1 LCFNLI
7 YSRLTGFLA
16 AQISN
21 ERRQLTA
28 LMVDFDFGL
37 HVSHVVA
44 SDERRGDDAPEAEV
58 RFGFGDGHA
67 AVADFEH
74 VRIIPMVRPG
84 AGGQPGL
91 GIQIAQ
97 PAGGPFS

>member
-1 LCFNLI
+1 
-7 YSRLTGFLA
+7 
-16 AQISN
+16 
-21 ERRQLTA
+21 
-28 LMVDFDFGL
+28 
-37 HVSHVVA
+37 
-44 SDERRGDDAPEAEV
+44 V

-67 AVADFEH
+67 AVAGFEH
-74 VRIIPMVRPG
+74 VRIIPMARPG